1 MFELTAD
8 QVTQLISLN
17 SAEQLHS
24 VLNLSQSE
32 AIASALTGSPTKALY
47 PKINSRTPKDL
58 PLINREIRKPSD
70 FVEVLHTSEY
80 VLEGLHSGQ
89 PADVILRHYLPE
101 LTAN

>member
-24 VLNLSQSE
+24 VINSSQAE
-32 AIASALTGSPTKALY
+32 AIASALSNSHSKALY
-47 PKINSRTPKDL
+47 SKINSRTPKDL

-89 PADVILRHYLPE
+89 SADVILRHYSP
-101 LTAN
+101 